1 MSDRETRKAN
11 VVEAL
16 NKARSMELHAIH
28 QYMNQHYNLDDM
40 DYGELAANMKLIAI
54 DEMRHCEMFAERIK
68 ELGGEPTS
76 EVAGKV
82 VKGQEVKAIYSSD
95 SDSEDDTIFVY
106 NELRKVC
113 VDNGDIL
120 TAKLFETIIGEE
132 QIHLNYFDNISD
144 HIETLGD
151 TFLSKIAG
159 TPSSTGGTTKGF
171 AIAPAT
177 NAARDLAQFSARF
190 GTPLTYKLSKLAH
203 CMQRPGECLP
213 AFAFTLRVW
222 GMAVFSASDACAM
235 TASKRGRTGT
245 DGMRAG
251 SPGLYFHAVCAHV
264 LMKGGVPS

>member
-132 QIHLNYFDNISD
+132 QIHLNYF
-144 HIETLGD
+144 
-151 TFLSKIAG
+151 LSKIAG

-171 AIAPAT
+171 AIAPA
-177 NAARDLAQFSARF
+177 AAN
-190 GTPLTYKLSKLAH
+190 
-203 CMQRPGECLP
+203 
-213 AFAFTLRVW
+213 
-222 GMAVFSASDACAM
+222 
-235 TASKRGRTGT
+235 
-245 DGMRAG
+245 
-251 SPGLYFHAVCAHV
+251 
-264 LMKGGVPS
+264 